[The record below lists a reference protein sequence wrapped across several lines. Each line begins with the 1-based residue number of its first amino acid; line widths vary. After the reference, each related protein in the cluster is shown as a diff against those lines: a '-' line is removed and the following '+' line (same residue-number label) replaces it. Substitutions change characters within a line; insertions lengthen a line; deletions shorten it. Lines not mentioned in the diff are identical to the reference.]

1 MERPDSASP
10 KTDSGMLMVLSA
22 PRVQDAG
29 AGGDVG
35 TRDPL
40 SGVKANTCSIER
52 YGLLVQP
59 W

>member
-1 MERPDSASP
+1 
-10 KTDSGMLMVLSA
+10 MVLSA